1 MNIVLL
7 GPQGSGKGTQ
17 AQLIAKHFG
26 FNHISPGDLIR
37 RGVAAKDPVAIRVK
51 SIADAGKLISTK
63 DLLALLKPHLKKNN
77 ILDGVPREIHQAE
90 AIDTIAEVDLVIALD
105 LDDETAVK
113 RIAGRK
119 TCPECGTV
127 YGDAEPPKKKG
138 ICDLDG
144 KKLVIRDDDTPAGVK
159 KRLTTYREKTEP
171 LLEYYK
177 PRDIVH
183 HVDASHKIEK
193 IFDEIKIIIERH
205 SV

>member
-26 FNHISPGDLIR
+26 FNHLSPGDLIR
-37 RGVAAKDPVAIRVK
+37 RGVAGKDPHAMKVK
-51 SIADAGKLISTK
+51 ALADAGKLISTK
-63 DLLALLKPHLKKNN
+63 DLLLLLKSHLKKDN
-77 ILDGVPREIHQAE
+77 IFDGVPREIHQAE
-90 AIDTIAEVDLVIALD
+90 SMDQIAEVDLVIALD
-105 LDDETAVK
+105 LDDDTAVK

-127 YGDAEPPKKKG
+127 YGDADPPKKKG
-138 ICDLDG
+138 VCDLDG
-144 KKLVIRDDDTPAGVK
+144 KKLVIRDDDTPDGVK
-159 KRLTTYREKTEP
+159 KRLATYREKTEP

-177 PRDIVH
+177 PRNIVH
-183 HVDASHKIEK
+183 HVNAAQEISE
-193 IFDEIKIIIERH
+193 IFDEIKTIIEQH